1 MITLKTWLRRHA
13 GGEEEARELAESL
26 VDGNGRAPA
35 LRDDPALCAAAKG
48 LLDAFDRLDA
58 FDAELERVGYGE
70 G

>member
-26 VDGNGRAPA
+26 VTDAGRGPA
-35 LRDDPALCAAAKG
+35 LRDAPVLCAAAKA
-48 LLDAFDRLDA
+48 LLDAFDR
-58 FDAELERVGYGE
+58 FDAELERVGYGD

>member
-26 VDGNGRAPA
+26 VDGAGRAPD
-35 LRDDPALCAAAKG
+35 LRDAPALCASAKA
-48 LLDAFDRLDA
+48 LLDAFDA
-58 FDAELERVGYGE
+58 FDAELERVGYGD